1 MSSAKLRT
9 KVNLTCR
16 TVFGLHK
23 ISKKDALTIFD
34 GISGWFSSFNVAL
47 AFPLIPKIA
56 LKLPDWLTARI
67 VPGYLCILQVRYY
80 REHISLDCINS
91 IRMFDSA

>member
-1 MSSAKLRT
+1 MLSAKLRN

-16 TVFGLHK
+16 TVFGLHDMSK
-23 ISKKDALTIFD
+23 IDSLTIFD
-34 GISGWFSSFNVAL
+34 GISGWFASFNVAL

-67 VPGYLCILQVRYY
+67 VPGYLCILQVR
-80 REHISLDCINS
+80 
-91 IRMFDSA
+91 

>member
-1 MSSAKLRT
+1 MLYVKLMS

-16 TVFGLHK
+16 TVFGLHEM
-23 ISKKDALTIFD
+23 SSEDAFTIFD

-56 LKLPDWLTARI
+56 LQLPNWLTTRI
-67 VPGYLCILQVRYY
+67 VPGYLCILQVR
-80 REHISLDCINS
+80 
-91 IRMFDSA
+91 